1 MKSSIS
7 FENIWSDSDVVEL
20 KIVANGGESRF
31 TNNVYVS
38 YGAIE
43 DLINGLDIF
52 KTHIYGGIYDIE
64 LGKFG
69 PEYANGAFYGR
80 LHFNVKEHGKIFIS
94 IKMQTDFLDF
104 GIKKVASEAVLYMI
118 TEPALLD
125 NFIYQFKGVSKEI
138 GSIALLECID
148 SKR

>member
-7 FENIWSDSDVVEL
+7 LENIWSDSDVVEL
-20 KIVANGGESRF
+20 NIVANDGKSSF
-31 TNNVYVS
+31 TNTVYVS
-38 YGAIE
+38 YLEI
-43 DLINGLDIF
+43 DNLINGLDIF

-80 LHFNVKEHGKIFIS
+80 LHFNVNKRGEIYVS
-94 IKMQTDFLDF
+94 IRMQTDFFDF
-104 GIKKVASEAVLYMI
+104 GIKKVASEVVIYMI

-125 NFIYQFKGVSKEI
+125 NFIYKLKLISKEL
-138 GSIALLECID
+138 GNIAMLECIEL
-148 SKR
+148 